1 MSISILVE
9 PTSSGFRAE
18 TLGSLHLSAEASTS
32 SDAIADLQSQIAH
45 RVQNGAIIVQLPV
58 PPPSPIPVESMAD
71 NPLFDDWV
79 AAVKEHRRQRE
90 AEEDALEADGS

>member
-9 PTSSGFRAE
+9 PTSSGFRAD
-18 TLGSLHLSAEASTS
+18 TGGPLHLSANGVS
-32 SDAIADLQSQIAH
+32 SDDAVDALQAKIAARLS
-45 RVQNGAIIVQLPV
+45 NGATIVKLPT
-58 PPPSPIPVESMAD
+58 PPRSPIPVESMAD

-90 AEEDALEADGS
+90 AEEDASEAGGS